1 MTVLDIVNVA
11 FRVYFYMVIAR
22 VLISW
27 VPHNP
32 SQPLI
37 RFLYEATEPLL
48 APCRRLIPPIS
59 GIDFS
64 PIIALFVVQAIWWI
78 VIDLLSKLLTKLL

>member
-1 MTVLDIVNVA
+1 MTLISIVNTA
-11 FRVYFYMVIAR
+11 FEVYLYMVIAR

-32 SQPLI
+32 SQPII

-48 APCRRLIPPIS
+48 APCRRLTPS
-59 GIDFS
+59 LGGIDLS
-64 PIIALFVVQAIWWI
+64 PIIAVMLIELLRRVVLEILFYV
-78 VIDLLSKLLTKLL
+78 L

>member
-1 MTVLDIVNVA
+1 LTLISIVNTA
-11 FRVYFYMVIAR
+11 FEVYLYMVIAR

-32 SQPLI
+32 SQPII

-48 APCRRLIPPIS
+48 APCRRLIPS
-59 GIDFS
+59 LGGIDFS
-64 PIIALFVVQAIWWI
+64 PIIAVMLIELLRRVVLEILFYV
-78 VIDLLSKLLTKLL
+78 L

>member
-1 MTVLDIVNVA
+1 MTLISIINTA
-11 FRVYFYMVIAR
+11 FEVYLYMVIAR
-22 VLISW
+22 VLLSW

-32 SQPLI
+32 SQPVI

-48 APCRRLIPPIS
+48 KPCRRLVPPLG

-64 PIIALFVVQAIWWI
+64 PIIAVMAVEFLRRI
-78 VIDLLSKLLTKLL
+78 VIMIYYMF

>member
-1 MTVLDIVNVA
+1 MTINYIVNIA
-11 FRVYFYMVIAR
+11 FKVYFYIVMAR

-32 SQPLI
+32 SQPII
-37 RFLYEATEPLL
+37 RFLYEVTEPLL
-48 APCRRLIPPIS
+48 APCRKLVPPIG

-64 PIIALFVVQAIWWI
+64 PIIALFIVQALWWI
-78 VIDLLSKLLTKLL
+78 VIDLLNILL

>member
-1 MTVLDIVNVA
+1 MTLISIINTA
-11 FRVYFYMVIAR
+11 FEVYLYMVIAR

-32 SQPLI
+32 SQPII

-48 APCRRLIPPIS
+48 APCRRLIPS
-59 GIDFS
+59 LGGIDIS
-64 PIIALFVVQAIWWI
+64 PIIAVMLLELLRRVVLQILFYV
-78 VIDLLSKLLTKLL
+78 L

>member
-1 MTVLDIVNVA
+1 MTLISIVNTA
-11 FRVYFYMVIAR
+11 FEVYLYMVIAR

-32 SQPLI
+32 SQPII

-48 APCRRLIPPIS
+48 APCRRLIPS
-59 GIDFS
+59 LGGIDLS
-64 PIIALFVVQAIWWI
+64 PIIAVMLIELLRRVVLEILFYV
-78 VIDLLSKLLTKLL
+78 L